1 MNTIDQVVA
10 RLMAGIGIEQIHIHT
25 WSIRIASLLGIIV
38 ISYLTTKLFHHIVIP
53 TIQKI
58 TRRTKATWDDYVFN
72 EQMLTAFC
80 RLIPPLMWYILLPF
94 VLEDEPELLD
104 ILLRACLVYLI
115 IVVLRLVSTF
125 MNILYEISNEHERL
139 RNRPLKG
146 IYQMLNLVA
155 IGVGLILIISI
166 LINQNATSILA
177 GLGASAAIL
186 MLVFKDSIL
195 GLVAGIQLSANDML
209 RPGDWITMPKYGADG
224 YVIEVSLTTVKVQN
238 FDKTITTVPPYA
250 LVSDSFQ
257 NWRGMRESG
266 GRRIKRSL
274 LIDVRSIHACSPE
287 EIEQY
292 KAKNLWAFEEKENEL
307 PAKQPLINLEAF
319 RRHALAYL
327 RQREELNQEMP
338 LMIRQ
343 LQPTSEG
350 LPLEIYCFTTVK
362 DWIPY
367 EDIQTSIFNHLIGVL
382 PEFSLRLYQKP
393 AELIYKDADDAD
405 KSLIK
410 N

>member
-1 MNTIDQVVA
+1 MNTIDQAVA
-10 RLMAGIGIEQIHIHT
+10 RLMMGIGIEQIHIHT
-25 WSIRIASLLGIIV
+25 WSVRIASLLGILV
-38 ISYLTTKLFHHIVIP
+38 ISYLTTKLFHHVVIP

-58 TRRTKATWDDYVFN
+58 TRKTKATWDDYLFN

-80 RLIPPLMWYILLPF
+80 RLIPPLMWYVLLPF

-104 ILLRACLVYLI
+104 IFHRACLVYLI
-115 IVVLRLVSTF
+115 IMVLRLVNTF

-146 IYQMLNLVA
+146 IYQMLSLVA
-155 IGVGLILIISI
+155 IGIGLILIISI
-166 LINQNATSILA
+166 LIDQDATSILA

-209 RPGDWITMPKYGADG
+209 RPGDWITMPKYGANG

-287 EIEQY
+287 DIELY
-292 KAKNLWAFEEKENEL
+292 KAKNLWAMNADENGQQPE
-307 PAKQPLINLEAF
+307 QPLINLEAF

-327 RQREELNQEMP
+327 RNRQDINQEMH

-367 EDIQTSIFNHLIGVL
+367 EEIQTTIFNHLIGVL
-382 PEFSLRLYQKP
+382 PEFGLRLYQKP

>member
-1 MNTIDQVVA
+1 MNTVDQAVA
-10 RLMAGIGIEQIHIHT
+10 RLMMGIGIEQVHIHN
-25 WSIRIASLLGIIV
+25 WSVRIASVLGILV
-38 ISYLTTKLFHHIVIP
+38 ISYLTTKLFHHVVIP

-58 TRRTKATWDDYVFN
+58 TRKTKATWDDYLFN

-80 RLIPPLMWYILLPF
+80 RLIPPLMWYVLLPF
-94 VLEDEPELLD
+94 VLEDEPDLLD
-104 ILLRACLVYLI
+104 ILHRACLVYLI
-115 IVVLRLVSTF
+115 IMVLRLVNTF

-146 IYQMLNLVA
+146 IYQMLSLVA
-155 IGVGLILIISI
+155 IGIGLILIISI
-166 LINQNATSILA
+166 LINQDATSILA

-274 LIDVRSIHACSPE
+274 LIDVRSIHACMPE

-292 KAKNLWAFEEKENEL
+292 KGKNLWAFTEKGKEMAPE
-307 PAKQPLINLEAF
+307 QPLINLEAF
-319 RRHALAYL
+319 RRHALTYL
-327 RQREELNQEMP
+327 RQREDINQEMH

-362 DWIPY
+362 DWVPY
-367 EDIQTSIFNHLIGVL
+367 ENIQTSIFNHLIGVL
-382 PEFSLRLYQKP
+382 PEFGLRLYQKP
-393 AELIYKDADDAD
+393 TELTTGEGW
-405 KSLIK
+405 
-410 N
+410 